1 MPERGWRK
9 GTPPTLL
16 QGMQSGNSRMED
28 SMEVPGTT
36 EQRAT
41 AWSSSET
48 VGLCAETNPKD
59 TRTPGFTAARFTVA
73 KMRKQPKWASSD
85 TRIKVSHKHTHTQTH
100 TMQYCSAIKNAFSSQ
115 MDGLEMIILSEG
127 RQRTTKSLGYRL
139 WVESKNQCKW
149 THFHSKNRVKYLGNK
164 IMITKNKRWSGRH
177 KLEGWS

>member
-9 GTPPTLL
+9 GNPPTLL

-59 TRTPGFTAARFTVA
+59 TRTPGFTAVRFTVV

-100 TMQYCSAIKNAFSSQ
+100 TMQYCSATKKKEMKPFTATW
-115 MDGLEMIILSEG
+115 MDAETVILSG
-127 RQRTTKSLGYRL
+127 VSQRRRNS
-139 WVESKNQCKW
+139 
-149 THFHSKNRVKYLGNK
+149 
-164 IMITKNKRWSGRH
+164 I
-177 KLEGWS
+177 